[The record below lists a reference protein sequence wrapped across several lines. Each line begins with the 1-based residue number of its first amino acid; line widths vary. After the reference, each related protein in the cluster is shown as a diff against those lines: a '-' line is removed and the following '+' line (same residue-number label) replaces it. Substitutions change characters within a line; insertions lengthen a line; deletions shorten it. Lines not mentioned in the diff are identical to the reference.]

1 MSTPTTPTLS
11 NPLNLNEQAASAL
24 RSAVPHA
31 NATSP
36 ASTPTQTTSTPSLP
50 QTAHPPSVPDDAP
63 PPVEFT
69 LWEVLA
75 SDLAIGMTPTPAIL
89 KAYDIS
95 REQLDLLQANPFFQ
109 KLLQAKQDEIAES
122 SRNPSEAAFV
132 QKMRFIADKAT
143 PRLLARLTA
152 DETTNKD
159 FATLLQMVVRLARR
173 EPPPPRD
180 DAPLAP
186 ALTGPTVTF
195 NIVGVPG
202 LDHLATAQVV
212 QAPPIPHAPLPHAP
226 LPHTQPP
233 QHTPPTPDTTL
244 PSPVGPEPSADDLL
258 QMGVL

>member
-1 MSTPTTPTLS
+1 MSSQTS
-11 NPLNLNEQAASAL
+11 PLNLNEQAASAL
-24 RSAVPHA
+24 RSA
-31 NATSP
+31 TTP
-36 ASTPTQTTSTPSLP
+36 ASTPPAAKTTLAPI
-50 QTAHPPSVPDDAP
+50 VPDDAP

-95 REQLDLLQANPFFQ
+95 KEQLDLLQANPFFQ

-143 PRLLARLTA
+143 PRLLARLT
-152 DETTNKD
+152 DNETTNKD

-202 LDHLATAQVV
+202 LDHLAAAQVV
-212 QAPPIPHAPLPHAP
+212 QSPPLQHAPPLE
-226 LPHTQPP
+226 
-233 QHTPPTPDTTL
+233 HTPTPTPDPLAPSAPTTL
-244 PSPVGPEPSADDLL
+244 LIQSEPSADDLL

>member
-24 RSAVPHA
+24 RSATTPAQTTHA
-31 NATSP
+31 NTTA
-36 ASTPTQTTSTPSLP
+36 TSTPSAA
-50 QTAHPPSVPDDAP
+50 QTALSPVVPDDAP

-143 PRLLARLTA
+143 PRLLARLT
-152 DETTNKD
+152 DNETTNKD

-212 QAPPIPHAPLPHAP
+212 QSPPIPHTPPLQHTPSPHSAPLPHDP
-226 LPHTQPP
+226 LAS
-233 QHTPPTPDTTL
+233 
-244 PSPVGPEPSADDLL
+244 PSGPSADDLL

>member
-1 MSTPTTPTLS
+1 MSSQTTSNLS
-11 NPLNLNEQAASAL
+11 SKIDLNEQAASAL
-24 RSAVPHA
+24 RA
-31 NATSP
+31 ATTPAQTTP
-36 ASTPTQTTSTPSLP
+36 ASTPSAAKTTLAPSI
-50 QTAHPPSVPDDAP
+50 PDDAP

-95 REQLDLLQANPFFQ
+95 KEQLDLLQANPFFQ

-152 DETTNKD
+152 DDTTNKD

-212 QAPPIPHAPLPHAP
+212 QAPPIPHAPLQP
-226 LPHTQPP
+226 TQPL